1 MNDRRNNIHYFRID
15 NCIAIIVMFMII
27 LLIGLNILRICRDYI
42 IVQHSETKAV
52 HDFESILF
60 PSGTL
65 TLIIES
71 NEVYPLLEI
80 IVNGELVD
88 KFGENKEVTINVT
101 DRDIVQI
108 NGSMYND
115 DIIVSIKDISSNTI
129 DYLSNSKVVVKRN
142 ISTLAIIRM

>member
-1 MNDRRNNIHYFRID
+1 MNDRRNNVNYFGID

-42 IVQHSETKAV
+42 IVQHSETKTV

-88 KFGENKEVTINVT
+88 KFGENNEVTINVT

-115 DIIVSIKDISSNTI
+115 DVIVSIKDISSNII
-129 DYLSNSKVVVKRN
+129 DYLSNRKVVVKRN